1 MREITLLI
9 ICLLIFS
16 CRRDMKEIAINKFKI
31 TRSEVGLF
39 HLDNSFL
46 LDSTIKLRAGDS
58 ENWKFLGYSNFI
70 SHNKLKNHES
80 PSSFYISDFYSN
92 IKKSKFKIYYFQ
104 NLKGDVNLI
113 AEEDRFYKKINDTI
127 EIYINANYNFSKKE
141 FFYSVDSLPT
151 QKLIIKNKKKL
162 ERILRKG
169 KEINAELCGTSA
181 NEILERGFPNKFSPL
196 TENEFNNYKK
206 DFNQ

>member
-1 MREITLLI
+1 MKKIALLI

-16 CRRDMKEIAINKFKI
+16 CQRDMKEIAINKFKI
-31 TRSEVGLF
+31 TRSEVGLL

-46 LDSTIKLRAGDS
+46 LDSTIKLRTGDS

-70 SHNKLKNHES
+70 SYNKLKNHES

-92 IKKSKFKIYYFQ
+92 IKKSKFKIFYFQ

-113 AEEDRFYKKINDTI
+113 AEEDRFYKKINDSI
-127 EIYINANYNFSKKE
+127 EIYINVNYNFSKKE

-181 NEILERGFPNKFSPL
+181 NEILECGFPNKFSPL
-196 TENEFNNYKK
+196 TENEFNNHKK
-206 DFNQ
+206 DLNQ